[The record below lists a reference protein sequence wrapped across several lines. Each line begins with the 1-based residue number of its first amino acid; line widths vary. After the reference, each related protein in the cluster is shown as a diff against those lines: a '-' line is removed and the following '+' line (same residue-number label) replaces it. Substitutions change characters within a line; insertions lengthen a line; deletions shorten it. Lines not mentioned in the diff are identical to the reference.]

1 MCLQDHG
8 EQFCLAGK
16 ITCIPRPT
24 SIKYRFDLLM
34 ALQVRKYGFTPLL
47 NWLEKKLA
55 KFETLLRC
63 LSSILLSLCTTG
75 EIHGFVSSYFC
86 LLLHTER
93 EIPNWDSKVIQDAID
108 FTSLNSETCQEN
120 TDLLGSRAFAPV
132 WGNFVSGLSFLRETL
147 ETKLNLRPLTSNY
160 RRCHWLLEM
169 LLVVTSRWHPIN
181 TPYYVA
187 LPPHNPNIEYYKLI
201 VVGYK
206 CVHDFCYRL

>member
-47 NWLEKKLA
+47 DWLKKKIGKIRNTVA
-55 KFETLLRC
+55 LLVQH
-63 LSSILLSLCTTG
+63 SI
-75 EIHGFVSSYFC
+75 IFVHNRRDFC

-132 WGNFVSGLSFLRETL
+132 WGNFVSGLSLLRETL

-187 LPPHNPNIEYYKLI
+187 LPPHNPNIEYYKLN

-206 CVHDFCYRL
+206 CVNDFCYRL

>member
-47 NWLEKKLA
+47 DWLKKKLA

-75 EIHGFVSSYFC
+75 EIHGFVSSFFACYC
-86 LLLHTER
+86 
-93 EIPNWDSKVIQDAID
+93 IQKEKFPI
-108 FTSLNSETCQEN
+108 ET
-120 TDLLGSRAFAPV
+120 R
-132 WGNFVSGLSFLRETL
+132 
-147 ETKLNLRPLTSNY
+147 K
-160 RRCHWLLEM
+160 
-169 LLVVTSRWHPIN
+169 
-181 TPYYVA
+181 
-187 LPPHNPNIEYYKLI
+187 
-201 VVGYK
+201 
-206 CVHDFCYRL
+206 

>member
-24 SIKYRFDLLM
+24 SIKYRFDLLIL
-34 ALQVRKYGFTPLL
+34 LQVRKYGFTPLL
-47 NWLEKKLA
+47 DWLKKKIGKIRNTVALLVQHSVIFVHNRRDSWLCF
-55 KFETLLRC
+55 KF
-63 LSSILLSLCTTG
+63 
-75 EIHGFVSSYFC
+75 FC

-132 WGNFVSGLSFLRETL
+132 WGNFVSGLSLLRETL

-169 LLVVTSRWHPIN
+169 LLVVTSRWNPIN
-181 TPYYVA
+181 TLYCVA

-206 CVHDFCYRL
+206 CVNDFCYRL